1 MLSEVLSRAAH
12 IRQILLEEEGY
23 LLAKVDVR
31 GGVCYAEASVAGSG
45 GQAAAWPSLQGLMKP
60 VADRRVDSGHRLL
73 FFRDIMGR
81 ALIEDLPR
89 EGIPARK
96 AVDIVISA
104 AGILRNLH
112 LKGIVLGYIGP
123 ESVYVAHDGSISIT
137 AGLRGVPV
145 SHFSAPEAVG
155 SRPLDPR
162 SDIFALGTFLTRLL
176 SGADDH
182 DSIIRAW
189 NDMDPDLRN
198 VVEKMV
204 AEDIEDRHSN
214 VAEMLSAL
222 KALPLAV
229 PPPVAVDP
237 REPEESQAGVE
248 RGGRD
253 HRRRKGLL
261 PVITIAGLAILAA
274 SYILFAPGPRG
285 GGGDSPPEDVQP
297 PPDTLPSV
305 QADTLHADTST
316 VPAASS
322 LETVLWI
329 SNCTGSSGAAAS
341 FREGPARGYPYAYPS
356 TGARR
361 ATSVLLLRRA
371 DTGSPLSEQ
380 PAWPLAES
388 LAAADT
394 TIAILP
400 VDVTILLGTDLSY
413 PGVDRSVLSNPV
425 SPAETIYVD
434 VVNQGLQYT
443 LDGAGP
449 AAWTRGLLD
458 GRCVELG
465 GIEYLISVVD
475 TRDGDRSPN
484 EETGL
489 PALLTSTTFL
499 YRTDSGLLPEFEAS
513 VRRMLQAVPDE
524 VAGPPDS
531 VLVPDFWVLLGRS

>member
-31 GGVCYAEASVAGSG
+31 GGVCYAEASVAGAG
-45 GQAAAWPSLQGLMKP
+45 GQAAAWPSLQGLIKP

-89 EGIPARK
+89 EGISARK
-96 AVDIVISA
+96 AVDIVISV

-123 ESVYVAHDGSISIT
+123 ENVYAAHDGGISIT
-137 AGLRGVPV
+137 AGLRGVPA

-162 SDIFALGTFLTRLL
+162 SDVFALGTFLTRLL

-214 VAEMLSAL
+214 IAEMLSAL

-229 PPPVAVDP
+229 PPPVAADP
-237 REPEESQAGVE
+237 REPEESQTGTE

-261 PVITIAGLAILAA
+261 PIITIAGLAILAA

-285 GGGDSPPEDVQP
+285 GEDDSPPEDVQP
-297 PPDTLPSV
+297 PSDTLSSI
-305 QADTLHADTST
+305 QADTLPADTSA
-316 VPAASS
+316 VLSASP
-322 LETVLWI
+322 LETVVWI
-329 SNCTGSSGAAAS
+329 SNCTGSGGAAAS

-394 TIAILP
+394 SITILP

-413 PGVDRSVLSNPV
+413 PGVDRSVLSDPV

-449 AAWTRGLLD
+449 ASWTRGLLD

-489 PALLTSTTFL
+489 PALLNMTTFL

>member
-1 MLSEVLSRAAH
+1 MLSEVLSRSAR
-12 IRQILLEEEGY
+12 IRQIILEEEGY

-31 GGVCYAEASVAGSG
+31 GGVCYAEASAVDAG
-45 GQAAAWPSLQGLMKP
+45 GQATAWPSVQGLMKP

-81 ALIEDLPR
+81 ALIEDLPT
-89 EGIPARK
+89 EGIPARR
-96 AVDIVISA
+96 AVDIVISV

-123 ESVYVAHDGSISIT
+123 ESVYAAHDGSISIT
-137 AGLRGVPV
+137 AGLRGVPS
-145 SHFSAPEAVG
+145 SHFAAPEAVG

-162 SDIFALGTFLTRLL
+162 SDIFALGTFLTRIL
-176 SGADDH
+176 SGADNH
-182 DSIIRAW
+182 ESIIRAW
-189 NDMDPDLRN
+189 NDMDPDLRS

-204 AEDIEDRHSN
+204 AEDVEDRYSN
-214 VAEMLSAL
+214 IAEMLSAL

-229 PPPVAVDP
+229 PPPVAAEP
-237 REPEESQAGVE
+237 RGFEEIRAEVE
-248 RGGRD
+248 GEGRD
-253 HRRRKGLL
+253 KGRRKGLL
-261 PVITIAGLAILAA
+261 PIITIAGLAILAA
-274 SYILFAPGPRG
+274 AYILFAPGPRG
-285 GGGDSPPEDVQP
+285 GRGDAPPEEIQP
-297 PPDTLPSV
+297 PTDTLQAV
-305 QADTLHADTST
+305 QADTLPADTPA
-316 VPAASS
+316 VPSASP
-322 LETVLWI
+322 LETVVWI
-329 SNCTGSSGAAAS
+329 SNCTGTGGAAAS
-341 FREGPARGYPYAYPS
+341 FREGPARDYPYAYTS
-356 TGARR
+356 TGTRR

-371 DTGSPLSEQ
+371 DIGSPLSDQ

-388 LAAADT
+388 LTAADT
-394 TIAILP
+394 SIVILP

-413 PGVDRSVLSNPV
+413 PGVNRSVLSDPV
-425 SPAETIYVD
+425 SPVDTIYVD

-449 AAWTRGLLD
+449 ATWTRGLLD

-489 PALLTSTTFL
+489 PALLNTTTFL
-499 YRTDSGLLPEFEAS
+499 YRTDSGLLPEFESS
-513 VRRMLQAVPDE
+513 VRRLLQAVSDE